1 MNFRKRL
8 SWTHYVLALTAAGVC
23 VAQTPLESIQSLGPK
38 QTADPTVIQEQ
49 DQGQG
54 SPPQTQAP
62 APTTAG
68 NAADTPASTPA
79 QQGTPDP
86 NAPPD
91 RVFGVL
97 PNYRTADR
105 SLEGTTISAK
115 AKLDIARK
123 DSFDYPL
130 VGIAAILAGIG
141 QLSDENPS
149 FGQGIKGYAHR
160 WGTGYIDQAVG
171 NLFTEGFMPALLH
184 EDPRYF
190 RRGSGSAAYRT
201 FYALS
206 RIMVTKT
213 DSGHTRFNYSEWTG
227 NAIGTA
233 ISNLYYPDGRTA
245 TDNAIKLVEQCAVD
259 GASQV
264 LKEFW
269 PDIKAKLHH
278 KK

>member
-8 SWTHYVLALTAAGVC
+8 SWTHYVFALTAAGVC
-23 VAQTPLESIQSLGPK
+23 LAQTPVETAQGPGPNQTSSQS
-38 QTADPTVIQEQ
+38 TEQEVE
-49 DQGQG
+49 QG
-54 SPPQTQAP
+54 SPPQAQAP
-62 APTTAG
+62 APTTTG
-68 NAADTPASTPA
+68 NPADTPASTPVQA
-79 QQGTPDP
+79 TPDAG
-86 NAPPD
+86 APTIPG

-105 SLEGTTISAK
+105 SLEGTSIPWQAK
-115 AKLDIARK
+115 MTIARK

-141 QLSDENPS
+141 QLSDQNPS
-149 FGQGIKGYAHR
+149 FGQGIKGYAER

-171 NLFTEGFMPALLH
+171 NLFTEGIMPSLLH

-190 RRGSGSAAYRT
+190 RRGTGSGAYRT

-213 DSGHTRFNYSEWTG
+213 DSGHTRFNYSEWVG
-227 NAIGTA
+227 NAAGTA
-233 ISNLYYPDGRTA
+233 ISNLYYPDGRTW
-245 TDNAIKLVEQCAVD
+245 NQNLFKLVEQCATD

-269 PDIKAKLHH
+269 PDIKRKMHH
-278 KK
+278 QK